1 MSDEF
6 GDIVESIYKT
16 YFTKF
21 WGQEDFNELKQ
32 KRLTFQ
38 QNQHIYDLLTDHGY
52 KYDLL
57 HRTYTCPHGHPVLN
71 AEYIYENLKTKERI
85 EKLEKE

>member
-6 GDIVESIYKT
+6 GEIVDSIYKT

-21 WGQEDFNELKQ
+21 WGQDDFKELKQ

-38 QNQHIYDLLTDHGY
+38 QNRFAASHIYMPARSPGVERRIHLRKSEEQG
-52 KYDLL
+52 KY
-57 HRTYTCPHGHPVLN
+57 
-71 AEYIYENLKTKERI
+71 
-85 EKLEKE
+85 

>member
-6 GDIVESIYKT
+6 GEIVDSIYKT

-38 QNQHIYDLLTDHGY
+38 QNQQIYDLLTDNGY

-57 HRTYTCPHGHPVLN
+57 RRTYTCPHGHPVLN
-71 AEYIYENLKTKERI
+71 AEYIYENLKSKENI